1 MFLKR
6 YCLPVFLLGVM
17 LTLALAPAY
26 AQDATAAA
34 DDMHDVYGRAL
45 PADAAPYSMQIE
57 QELCNSTRQETSL
70 ASAVTV
76 YARICDQNGFD
87 KFGDSLVTLDE
98 NLNIGP
104 AAAEKWEVGS
114 DGLTWTFHLRP
125 GQVWSDGTPLTAQDY
140 VATYRFMA
148 DPAHGYDF
156 SWMWLGIINNWS
168 EAVAGEV
175 PPDQIGM
182 SQVDDN
188 TLQVV
193 TAQPAPYLP
202 LTLYF
207 WPPLQA
213 KALAASGPDYII
225 DPAKSVSSGPFMLKS
240 FTPGKELILEANPTY
255 NGYRKPWL
263 REIRGIYGD
272 EANGSFAAFQNHD
285 VDKVNYAN
293 MSSADLKVVG
303 DDPVMSKNYRP
314 NFGDFR
320 SDYLLFDSFNK
331 PFDDVKVRMA
341 FAKAIDRDAIV
352 KNVIGSNLAIPA
364 VSYLA
369 PGFPAS
375 DTQGDFKDI
384 QAYDCPAAQ
393 KLLSDAGYPNGEGFP
408 AVELKLRGESD
419 AWATRYTAVAASI
432 SNCLNIKLTV
442 NNMEYKSYMDAL
454 NAKPTGIQFGAIS
467 YGMDYL
473 DPSNMLG
480 LFVFGGRHSWNNP
493 EYDKLIKDASAL
505 VGDPAKRN
513 EMFHEAEKLLVTDVG
528 GAFIDFRIQG
538 DLFQPYV
545 AAPNCFKPD
554 AQGVG
559 AWHWGNDACW
569 GDLYITNEVMNVDTF
584 RSK

>member
-6 YCLPVFLLGVM
+6 YCLPVFLLGAILM
-17 LTLALAPAY
+17 LALAPAY
-26 AQDATAAA
+26 AQDDTK
-34 DDMHDVYGRAL
+34 DVYGRAL

-70 ASAVTV
+70 SSVVTV

-98 NLNIGP
+98 NLNVGP

-114 DGLTWTFHLRP
+114 DGLTWTFHLKP
-125 GQVWSDGTPLTAQDY
+125 GQVWSDGTPLTANDY
-140 VATYRFMA
+140 VASYRFMA
-148 DPAHGYDF
+148 DPKHGYDF
-156 SWMWLGIINNWS
+156 SWLWLGIIKNWS

-193 TAQPAPYLP
+193 TAAPAPYLP
-202 LTLYF
+202 LTLFF
-207 WPPLQA
+207 WAPLQA

-263 REIRGIYGD
+263 KEIRGVYGD
-272 EANGSFAAFQNHD
+272 EPNGSFSAFQNHD

-293 MSSADLKVVG
+293 MSTADLKVVAA
-303 DDPVMSKNYRP
+303 DPVMSKNYRP

-320 SDYLLFDSFNK
+320 TDYLLFDTFNK
-331 PFDDVKVRMA
+331 PFSDVKVRLA
-341 FAKAIDRDAIV
+341 FAKAIDRQSIV
-352 KNVIGSNLAIPA
+352 DKVIGSNLALPA
-364 VSYLA
+364 VSFLA

-375 DTQGDFKDI
+375 DTKGDFKDI
-384 QAYDCPAAQ
+384 QGYDCPAAQ
-393 KLLSDAGYPNGEGFP
+393 KLLSDAGYAGGNGFP

-419 AWATRYTAVAASI
+419 SWATRYTAVAASI
-432 SNCLNIKLTV
+432 SNCLNVKVTV

-454 NAKPTGIQFGAIS
+454 NAKPTGVQFGAIS
-467 YGMDYL
+467 YGMDFL
-473 DPSNMLG
+473 DPANMLG
-480 LFVFGGRHSWNNP
+480 VFVFGGRHSWNNP
-493 EYDKLIKDASAL
+493 DYDKLVKDASAL
-505 VGDPAKRN
+505 VGDPAKRAD
-513 EMFHEAEKLLVTDVG
+513 MFHEAEKILVSDVG

-538 DLFQPYV
+538 DLFQPYF

-559 AWHWGNDACW
+559 AWHWGNDGCW
-569 GDLYITNEVMNVDTF
+569 GDIYITKDVMNVTSF
-584 RSK
+584 RNK